1 MVLLRVIVQLILML
15 IVPLRADMLSSFK
28 LTSETVVPAQCVE
41 YSVCDV
47 LSVYST
53 YLVQ

>member
-28 LTSETVVPAQCVE
+28 LTSETVVPAHELSTV
-41 YSVCDV
+41 SVM
-47 LSVYST
+47 Y
-53 YLVQ
+53 